1 MRFIDNWCYALTAGM
16 TAYATVLPVPP
27 AAITR
32 LDLADGDEYVLTL
45 VNTLDPLTNDT
56 YEIVK
61 LVGLASGYTL
71 QRGQQGTVAK
81 AWPEGT
87 VVFAGVTA
95 EMLSQ
100 IQGGG
105 AALSGAGVPTAA
117 PPAVGVTYTDTIGG
131 GLFYSVGTAS
141 LDDWR
146 LAPGT
151 GYWAEAFYDNSGTPV
166 QLPRWA
172 REIDLWSS
180 DGEPYE
186 GDIEVILPAL
196 GGEQVLERMVL
207 NVYNDAASYILRLNV
222 AALAARFGLT
232 RLTVAHPETDA
243 YINSYSKTV
252 NVGLAGN
259 CRITLS
265 AGLSFID
272 LEGDLRSGLITV
284 DIADLPF
291 SNWISSPLEPQPIA

>member
-1 MRFIDNWCYALTAGM
+1 MAEVQHVFTGEGDPNGAIKLASPGAHYIDTTSRQAWMCVSAG
-16 TAYATVLPVPP
+16 
-27 AAITR
+27 
-32 LDLADGDEYVLTL
+32 
-45 VNTLDPLTNDT
+45 DT
-56 YEIVK
+56 ETEAEWIR
-61 LVGLASGYTL
+61 LVG
-71 QRGQQGTVAK
+71 
-81 AWPEGT
+81 
-87 VVFAGVTA
+87 
-95 EMLSQ
+95 
-100 IQGGG
+100 
-105 AALSGAGVPTAA
+105 ALSGAGVPTAA

-151 GYWAEAFYDNSGTPV
+151 GYWAEAFYDSGTPV

-196 GGEQVLERMVL
+196 GGEQVFERMVL
-207 NVYNDAASYILRLNV
+207 NVYNDAASYILRLNFS
-222 AALAARFGLT
+222 ALAARLGLT
-232 RLTVAHPETDA
+232 DITVVHPETDA

-252 NVGLAGN
+252 TVGLAGAR
-259 CRITLS
+259 RITLS
-265 AGLSFID
+265 AGIKYIV
-272 LEGDLRSGLITV
+272 LEGDEREGLITV

-291 SNWISSPLEPQPIA
+291 LNLTSSSLEPQPIA